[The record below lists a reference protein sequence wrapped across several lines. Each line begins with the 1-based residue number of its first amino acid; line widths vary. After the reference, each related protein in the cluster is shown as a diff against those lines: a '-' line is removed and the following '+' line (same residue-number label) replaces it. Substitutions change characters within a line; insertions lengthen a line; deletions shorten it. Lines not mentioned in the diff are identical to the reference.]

1 MKFTWGTGILIFLII
16 FVLFIATFVVFA
28 FQQDVNLVHK
38 EYYQKG
44 VDFDQERDRKNRGAS
59 QTHQVQIEQGDGKVK
74 IQFNETYFS
83 QLKDV
88 KVYFYRASDRHE
100 DKRFDLNQAELVV
113 NKSDLIKG
121 KYTLN
126 ISWKQDEEEY
136 LLEKYFYLK

>member
-1 MKFTWGTGILIFLII
+1 MKFNWGTGILIFLII
-16 FVLFIATFVVFA
+16 FVLFIGTFVYFA

-44 VDFDQERDRKNRGAS
+44 VDFDKERERKNRGAS
-59 QTHQVQIEQGDGKVK
+59 QTHQFIIEQKEQTVKVIVDK
-74 IQFNETYFS
+74 AYFD

-88 KVYFYRASDRHE
+88 KAYFYRASDRHE
-100 DKRFDLNQAELVV
+100 DKRYDLNENELIIP
-113 NKSDLIKG
+113 KSDLVKG

-126 ISWKQDEEEY
+126 ISWTQDAEDY

>member
-59 QTHQVQIEQGDGKVK
+59 QTHQVTIEQGDGKVK
-74 IQFNETYFS
+74 IQFNEQYFS

>member
-16 FVLFIATFVVFA
+16 FVLFIGTFVVFA

-59 QTHQVQIEQGDGKVK
+59 QTHQVQVEQTDSKVK
-74 IQFNETYFS
+74 IQFNKQYFS

-88 KVYFYRASDRHE
+88 KIYFYRASDRHE
-100 DKRFDLNQAELVV
+100 DKRFELKQAELVLD
-113 NKSDLIKG
+113 KSDLIKG

-126 ISWKQDEEEY
+126 ISWIQDDEEY